1 MPIFSDEYG
10 KESSLLFLGKHGVKE
25 FEERFDFYY
34 DKYRDIS
41 NKRGFF
47 GEINF
52 EKNVKLICKP
62 NMTSF
67 LNKYSKA
74 I

>member
-47 GEINF
+47 GEIKF
-52 EKNVKLICKP
+52 VI
-62 NMTSF
+62 S
-67 LNKYSKA
+67 
-74 I
+74 